1 MLQLFVIPVSGEDC
15 HSLITHRYNLFMQ
28 PKKIKKNI
36 QVKCNDLGLTYHK
49 ASYDELIQQQLTV
62 AVLFTAPVHIF

>member
-15 HSLITHRYNLFMQ
+15 HSLIDTTYLCNL
-28 PKKIKKNI
+28 KKDNI

-49 ASYDELIQQQLTV
+49 ASYAELIHEQLTV